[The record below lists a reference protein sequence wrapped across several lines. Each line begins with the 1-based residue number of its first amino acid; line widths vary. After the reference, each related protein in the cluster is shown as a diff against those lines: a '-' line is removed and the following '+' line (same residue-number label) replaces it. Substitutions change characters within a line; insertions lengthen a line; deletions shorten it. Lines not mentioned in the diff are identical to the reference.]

1 MIGLCVGAI
10 AAAAIGRLLTSMLY
24 GVSAFDG
31 IAFGVAALMLLAI
44 AGIANVVP
52 VFAAMRIDPIRA
64 LRNE

>member
-1 MIGLCVGAI
+1 
-10 AAAAIGRLLTSMLY
+10 MLY